1 MTLNELLDVYDYNRE
16 SETQYIQ
23 ICRPNSNWDDY
34 DQVLTSSALLCPFG
48 NAEVNEIGAVGE
60 DVIRV
65 DIDWTGLFTLKKD
78 GDHT

>member
-23 ICRPNSNWDDY
+23 ICRPNSNWDDC

-48 NAEVNEIGAVGE
+48 NAKVNEIGAVGE

-78 GDHT
+78 GDKE